1 MDTATPVA
9 RDDFQLSQH
18 HDSAAYAAE
27 FAARGRIHIPNLL
40 CESDA
45 RRLHA
50 ALAQRTPWHMLV
62 VHNGHR
68 EIALGQWDAIPP
80 LQKQAMEASF
90 AEGARTP
97 NSFRARF
104 LTAHLSKDGEP
115 YDGPVPE
122 LAALV
127 RFLNS
132 EAFLAFAR
140 AITRDS
146 AIALADV
153 HASSYGPG
161 DFLGRHNDHLDEKD
175 GIRSAAYILNLTP
188 VWSAE
193 WGGLLNF
200 LRDDGHV
207 DGAYTPTWNALNFLA
222 VPQLHFVST
231 VAPFVTAPRLS
242 VTGWVRRR

>member
-1 MDTATPVA
+1 MVVG
-9 RDDFQLSQH
+9 DDFQLSQH
-18 HDSAAYAAE
+18 HDIATYAAAYA
-27 FAARGRIHIPNLL
+27 RTGRVHIPNLL
-40 CESDA
+40 RESDA
-45 RRLHA
+45 RRLHD
-50 ALAQRTPWHMLV
+50 ALANRTPWHMLV

-68 EIALGQWDAIPP
+68 EIALDQWNAIPP
-80 LQKQAMEASF
+80 VQKLAMEESF
-90 AEGARTP
+90 AQGARVP

-115 YDGPVPE
+115 YAGPVPE
-122 LAALV
+122 LAALT

-132 EAFLAFAR
+132 EAFLGFAR
-140 AITRDS
+140 AVTADR
-146 AIALADV
+146 AIRLADV
-153 HASSYGPG
+153 HASCYRPG

-175 GIRSAAYILNLTP
+175 GIRAAAYILNLTP

-200 LRDDGHV
+200 LRADGHV
-207 DGAYTPTWNALNFLA
+207 DGAFTPTWNALNFLK

-242 VTGWVRRR
+242 VSGWVRRR